1 MFIKKGQNCNVYID
15 SARIPMFGRRS
26 SEFPCLR
33 LEFKCLSKTQEEFYY
48 LDTEDQNS
56 NICKN
61 KIRIPILLV
70 IGLGYQ
76 SVKE

>member
-1 MFIKKGQNCNVYID
+1 MFE
-15 SARIPMFGRRS
+15 RI
-26 SEFPCLR
+26 R
-33 LEFKCLSKTQEEFYY
+33 LEFKCLSKTQEGFYY

-56 NICKN
+56 NVCKN
-61 KIRIPILLV
+61 KIRIQILMV